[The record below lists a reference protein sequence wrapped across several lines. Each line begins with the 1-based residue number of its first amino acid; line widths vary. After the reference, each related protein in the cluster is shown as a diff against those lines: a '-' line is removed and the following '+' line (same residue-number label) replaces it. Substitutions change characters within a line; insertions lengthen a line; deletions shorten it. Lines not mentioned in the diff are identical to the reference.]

1 MIVGIGP
8 PGVQF
13 FHTGVRRR
21 KYKLGQTKQNPSDGG
36 LWPRGWGLLVTERCV
51 LNHHNRTGSFK
62 MKRFEIC
69 SRMAR
74 EVYCPRTS
82 LDVSVRAGTK
92 QTTPRGL
99 VATVSGFGGPCTL
112 PLRRSRCDT
121 HAQERS
127 RRSTCGSAPHGCA
140 CAHRA
145 GPRLLASP
153 APIATPSCRGT
164 RCTLHLAQ
172 TGPEEV

>member
-1 MIVGIGP
+1 M
-8 PGVQF
+8 
-13 FHTGVRRR
+13 RRR

-69 SRMAR
+69 CRMAR

-82 LDVSVRAGTK
+82 LDVAVRAGTK

-99 VATVSGFGGPCTL
+99 VAAVSGFGGPCTL
-112 PLRRSRCDT
+112 PLRRSRCDAR
-121 HAQERS
+121 AQERS

-145 GPRLLASP
+145 GPRLIASP